1 MNSCGKGMDSFFCFE
16 RKSYL

>member
-1 MNSCGKGMDSFFCFE
+1 MREGMDSFFGFE